1 MSNKVRV
8 ALIGVGNASSI
19 FVQGLDYYAKPKNT
33 SGLWHKK
40 IGGLKPSDVKVVA
53 AFDIDPTKVGKDLN
67 DVVNSRPK
75 KYHSVRG
82 SSINIQAGMLSD
94 EPPFPF
100 RSENTIT
107 SSHKEFGEMLETSET
122 NVVVN
127 LISSGLDRTARDYA
141 DASLDAGLP
150 FINATPTKIAGNDVF
165 SKKFGEKKIPLVG
178 DDLLSQLGGTALH
191 KGIID
196 FLVERGALV
205 RKSYQLDVGGNTDTQ
220 NTMAERTKMAKRK
233 IKTKS
238 IAIEAPYDFESVA
251 GTTEYTD
258 FLRDSRNSY
267 YWVSSEGFLGS
278 NIVIDMMLQTSD
290 GANAGNVVLDV
301 VRAVYAHHIRKVK
314 NGCELICGYG
324 FKDPPVKYKIRD
336 SYRNFIEA
344 FT

>member
-1 MSNKVRV
+1 MSNKLRV

-19 FVQGLDYYAKPKNT
+19 FVQGLDYYANNNDTK
-33 SGLWHKK
+33 GLWHEK

-53 AFDIDPTKVGKDLN
+53 AFDIDPNKVGRDLKE
-67 DVVNSRPK
+67 VVNSRPK
-75 KYHSVRG
+75 KYHTVRDT
-82 SSINIQAGMLSD
+82 SIEIKAGLLSD

-107 SSHKEFGEMLETSET
+107 CSRKEFGEILDTSKT

-127 LISSGLDRTARDYA
+127 LISSGLDRTGKLYA
-141 DASLDAGLP
+141 GASLDAGLP
-150 FINATPTKIAGNDVF
+150 FINTTPTKIAGDNAL
-165 SKKFGEKKIPLVG
+165 SKKFGVKKIPLVG

-196 FLVERGALV
+196 FLVERGASV
-205 RKSYQLDVGGNTDTQ
+205 KRSYQLDVSGNTDTQ
-220 NTMAERTKMAKRK
+220 NTMVERIKMAKRK

-251 GTTEYTD
+251 GTTEFAD

-278 NIVIDMMLQTSD
+278 SIVIDMMLQSSD
-290 GANAGNVVLDV
+290 GANAGNVLLDV
-301 VRAVYAHHIRKVK
+301 VRAVYAHHTRNVK
-314 NGCELICGYG
+314 NGCELICGYA
-324 FKDPPVKYKIRD
+324 FKDPPVNGKIRET
-336 SYRNFIEA
+336 YRNFVEA

>member
-19 FVQGLDYYAKPKNT
+19 FVQGLDYYAKHNNT

-67 DVVNSRPK
+67 DVVNRRPK

-141 DASLDAGLP
+141 DASLRCRLT
-150 FINATPTKIAGNDVF
+150 FH
-165 SKKFGEKKIPLVG
+165 
-178 DDLLSQLGGTALH
+178 Q
-191 KGIID
+191 
-196 FLVERGALV
+196 
-205 RKSYQLDVGGNTDTQ
+205 
-220 NTMAERTKMAKRK
+220 
-233 IKTKS
+233 
-238 IAIEAPYDFESVA
+238 
-251 GTTEYTD
+251 
-258 FLRDSRNSY
+258 RNS
-267 YWVSSEGFLGS
+267 
-278 NIVIDMMLQTSD
+278 D
-290 GANAGNVVLDV
+290 
-301 VRAVYAHHIRKVK
+301 K
-314 NGCELICGYG
+314 NC
-324 FKDPPVKYKIRD
+324 R
-336 SYRNFIEA
+336 
-344 FT
+344 